1 MRPRSPRAVFAIALL
16 GAATGLLSAAA
27 AAADAPASERTAADR
42 QLLSSMRDLTAP
54 IGGPPLVIAVLQ
66 RGAERKVYRTGVAD
80 LARDRRANARQR
92 MRIASTSKAISGG
105 VALSLVAEGTLALDD
120 TIGDW
125 LPDQPIS
132 WHGITLREL
141 LNHTSGLPD
150 FTGSQAF
157 REAVAASP
165 ELAPGPRALLEYVA
179 GEPLNFTPGTDYE
192 YSNSDNIAVGLIV
205 EAATGDDYP
214 AALRR
219 QVFKPLGMGR
229 SVLSPMLAVEEPAI
243 HGYSYF
249 ASGAIEDATN
259 VVAFGGWAW
268 ASGGIVSTPGN
279 LSKFIRGYAG
289 GRLFDGGT
297 REAQYTFVPG
307 ADSSPMGPGKNSA
320 GLALFRY
327 ETNCGTVFG
336 HTGSILGYTQLI
348 AASGD
353 GRRSLTFTISTQVD
367 DALLPALR
375 RAERRAV
382 CAALA

>member
-1 MRPRSPRAVFAIALL
+1 V
-16 GAATGLLSAAA
+16 
-27 AAADAPASERTAADR
+27 
-42 QLLSSMRDLTAP
+42 
-54 IGGPPLVIAVLQ
+54 LVVVQ
-66 RGAERKVYRTGVAD
+66 RGAERRVYRTGFAE
-80 LARDRRANARQR
+80 LATGRRGNARQR

-105 VALSLVAEGTLALDD
+105 VALSLVAEGALSLDD

-125 LPDQPIS
+125 LPDQPTP
-132 WHGITLREL
+132 WHGVTLGEL

-157 REAVAASP
+157 RDAVGASP
-165 ELAPGPRALLEYVA
+165 EVAPPPRALLGYVA
-179 GEPLNFTPGTDYE
+179 GEPLNFAPGADYE
-192 YSNSDNIAVGLIV
+192 YSNSDNVAVGLIV
-205 EAATGDDYP
+205 EAATGSGYP

-219 QVFKPLGMGR
+219 RVFKPLGMGR
-229 SVLSPMLAVEEPAI
+229 SVLSPTLDVPEPAI
-243 HGYSYF
+243 HGYSYNP
-249 ASGAIEDATN
+249 SGAVEDVTN

-279 LSKFIRGYAG
+279 LNKFVRGYTG
-289 GRLFDGGT
+289 GRLFGGAT
-297 REAQYTFVPG
+297 RDAQYTFVPG
-307 ADSSPMGPGKNSA
+307 AGSSPPGPGKNSA

-348 AASGD
+348 AASRN

-375 RAERRAV
+375 RAQRRAV

>member
-1 MRPRSPRAVFAIALL
+1 MLAGLA
-16 GAATGLLSAAA
+16 GLLLLVLT
-27 AAADAPASERTAADR
+27 APVQASERSAADR
-42 QLLSSMRDLTAP
+42 QLQNSILDLTEP
-54 IGGPPLVIAVLQ
+54 PGGPPLVIAVIQ
-66 RGAERKVYRTGVAD
+66 RGGERKVHRAGFAE
-80 LARDRRANARQR
+80 LATDRRPNARQR

-105 VALSLVAEGTLALDD
+105 VALSLVAEGTLSLDD

-125 LPDQPIS
+125 LPDQPIA
-132 WHGITLREL
+132 WHQITLGEL

-150 FTGSQAF
+150 FTATEAF
-157 REAVAASP
+157 RDAVGASP
-165 ELAPGPRALLEYVA
+165 GVAPSPRTLLDFAA
-179 GEPLNFTPGTDYE
+179 GEPLNFSPGTDYE
-192 YSNSDNIAVGLIV
+192 YSNSDNVAVGLIV
-205 EAATGDDYP
+205 EAATGGGYP

-229 SVLSPMLAVEEPAI
+229 SSLSPALDVGEPAI
-243 HGYSYF
+243 HGYLYH
-249 ASGAIEDATN
+249 ASGAIEDVTN
-259 VVAFGGWAW
+259 EVAFGGWAW

-279 LSKFIRGYAG
+279 LNKFIRGYAG
-289 GRLFDGGT
+289 GTLFGGAT
-297 REAQYTFVPG
+297 RASQYTFVPD
-307 ADSSPMGPGKNSA
+307 ASSSPPGPGKNSA

-348 AASGD
+348 AASRN

-367 DALLPALR
+367 DALLGALR

>member
-150 FTGSQAF
+150 FTGSQASG
-157 REAVAASP
+157 RPSP
-165 ELAPGPRALLEYVA
+165 PRRSSRPIRGHCSATWPVSRSTSRPGPTTSTR
-179 GEPLNFTPGTDYE
+179 TRTT
-192 YSNSDNIAVGLIV
+192 S
-205 EAATGDDYP
+205 
-214 AALRR
+214 
-219 QVFKPLGMGR
+219 R
-229 SVLSPMLAVEEPAI
+229 S
-243 HGYSYF
+243 G
-249 ASGAIEDATN
+249 
-259 VVAFGGWAW
+259 
-268 ASGGIVSTPGN
+268 
-279 LSKFIRGYAG
+279 
-289 GRLFDGGT
+289 
-297 REAQYTFVPG
+297 
-307 ADSSPMGPGKNSA
+307 
-320 GLALFRY
+320 
-327 ETNCGTVFG
+327 
-336 HTGSILGYTQLI
+336 
-348 AASGD
+348 
-353 GRRSLTFTISTQVD
+353 
-367 DALLPALR
+367 
-375 RAERRAV
+375 
-382 CAALA
+382 